1 MENEI
6 YSAPVLEV
14 VYFGNGDTTGVSS
27 SEPTGGGGIPLPDDN
42 W

>member
-6 YSAPVLEV
+6 YNAPVLEV
-14 VYFGNGDTTGVSS
+14 VYFGNGDPAGLSS
-27 SEPTGGGGIPLPDDN
+27 SEPTGGGIPLPDDD